1 MKLNKAFIFGH
12 FRLYMPSNSL
22 SAELTRCCLFPC
34 KTGKSLASVI
44 LTNYCQ
50 SNKFT
55 RIKVCSSTTCSFM
68 YHKHVH
74 LRNWGFFFFF
84 FLNRTMLTWTI
95 YVKLVPVKAAAFP
108 MFLLLFLTAVPF
120 LHIKWLTVIDIISVY
135 IKACTKFYPNACL
148 KYCSTWQMCT
158 LRPSIHALVSEALYI
173 LAVLLNLCLTE
184 CKKLGSFS

>member
-84 FLNRTMLTWTI
+84 
-95 YVKLVPVKAAAFP
+95 
-108 MFLLLFLTAVPF
+108 LFEQNNVNMNDLCETGPSKSCCLSNVSLAV
-120 LHIKWLTVIDIISVY
+120 S
-135 IKACTKFYPNACL
+135 
-148 KYCSTWQMCT
+148 YCSPFSSHQMIDCYWHYI
-158 LRPSIHALVSEALYI
+158 SIYKSMH
-173 LAVLLNLCLTE
+173 
-184 CKKLGSFS
+184 